1 MVVSGANVP
10 LLRAADGTMW
20 QPIQRSDAAARTGMA
35 LYGLEGMTPELTTIN
50 AEGTA
55 VRTVYRLPTDGV
67 LEVIQQLR
75 EDRRDARVNVVAEAP
90 VVDVQNARVQQA
102 QGAAQ
107 PSAAAASQGRITV
120 PSAGAVQ
127 GGISPPPWST
137 VRGDVLLTLR
147 GVADAA
153 ALASRLRRD

>member
-1 MVVSGANVP
+1 
-10 LLRAADGTMW
+10 MW
-20 QPIQRSDAAARTGMA
+20 QPILRSDAAARTGMA
-35 LYGLEGMTPELTTIN
+35 LYGIEGMTPELTTIN

-75 EDRRDARVNVVAEAP
+75 EDRRDAPVNIVAEAP
-90 VVDVQNARVQQA
+90 VVDVQNARLQQQA

-107 PSAAAASQGRITV
+107 SSAGSANQGRIAV
-120 PSAGAVQ
+120 PPVDAVQ